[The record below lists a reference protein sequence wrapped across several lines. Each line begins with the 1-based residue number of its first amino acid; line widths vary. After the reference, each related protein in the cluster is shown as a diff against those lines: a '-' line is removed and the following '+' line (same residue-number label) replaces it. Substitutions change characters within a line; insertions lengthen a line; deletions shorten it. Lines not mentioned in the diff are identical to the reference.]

1 MGMANIIANIINI
14 TKVLMANWS
23 LMLLLHNLHSKEW
36 NPLGRHHK
44 RRPPS
49 SQISKTESFF
59 VSERR
64 PLAETTQLLARNN
77 LHPTWCLG
85 KQKHHQTQVNLMQ
98 HIHHK
103 NEPKD
108 KKPAIIQ

>member
-49 SQISKTESFF
+49 SQISKTVFF
-59 VSERR
+59 CLREEATSWDNTIAGQEQ
-64 PLAETTQLLARNN
+64 PASN
-77 LHPTWCLG
+77 LVPWEAKTSPD
-85 KQKHHQTQVNLMQ
+85 TS
-98 HIHHK
+98 
-103 NEPKD
+103 
-108 KKPAIIQ
+108 